1 MPPASWA
8 TVLLVV
14 VPTMQLLVAVRLG
27 VTARPLAMMKSLVP
41 MMWLMR
47 LILLM
52 MRLRAVKLPMPSRP
66 LTPTRLVINPITQMK
81 PVANVARGVTDS
93 TSRNVD
99 EGHPDQR

>member
-27 VTARPLAMMKSLVP
+27 VTARPLAMMKPLVPMIWLMLLKMLMMRPLVILVVP
-41 MMWLMR
+41 MMW

-52 MRLRAVKLPMPSRP
+52 MRLRAVKLPMPS
-66 LTPTRLVINPITQMK
+66 
-81 PVANVARGVTDS
+81 
-93 TSRNVD
+93 
-99 EGHPDQR
+99 